1 MMSIPPVA
9 GTAHS
14 QAVSGIPKPNGP
26 GKLNSTNQTPQPKFE
41 LLTSRNFPAW
51 LSDQSA
57 SLAFTTYQVGKV
69 FMVGL
74 NSDGNVHLTE
84 RTFPRCMGLGGDTQ
98 TLWMSSRYQVWRFE
112 NSLLS
117 GQVYKG
123 YDRIYLPQ
131 MAYTT
136 GDLDTHD
143 IILSKNG
150 TPVFVN
156 TLFSCLATVSET
168 HSFKPIWKPP
178 FISKLAP
185 EDRCHL
191 NGMAAIEGE
200 PAYVSAVSRSDVS
213 DGWRDRRLDG
223 GLVMDVRNDEIVCE
237 GLSMPHSPRWYRDR
251 LWLLEAGSGYFGYV
265 DLDSGQFE
273 RVCFCPGFLRGLSFI
288 GNYALVGLSALRDN
302 RTFSGL
308 SLDAHLQAHNVDA
321 RCGIQV
327 INLESG
333 ATEHW
338 IRLEGLVQELY
349 DVVTLPDVRRPLL
362 IGVQKDDI
370 HKMISIEE

>member
-1 MMSIPPVA
+1 MPWPSLTFIPL
-9 GTAHS
+9 AHS
-14 QAVSGIPKPNGP
+14 PTSPSP
-26 GKLNSTNQTPQPKFE
+26 SFE
-41 LLTSRNFPAW
+41 LLTSRHFPSW
-51 LSDQSA
+51 LAEQQV

-74 NSDGNVHLTE
+74 APEGKLHLTE
-84 RTFPRCMGLGGDTQ
+84 RTFPRCMGLGGTPQ

-117 GQVYKG
+117 GQSYRG

-136 GDLDTHD
+136 GDLDIHD
-143 IILSKNG
+143 IVLGAEGK
-150 TPVFVN
+150 PVFVN
-156 TLFSCLATVSET
+156 TLFSCVATVSET
-168 HSFKPIWKPP
+168 HSFKPLWQPP
-178 FISKLAP
+178 FISQLAP

-191 NGMAAIEGE
+191 NGMAAIEGQ

-213 DGWRDRRLDG
+213 DGWRDRRKDG
-223 GLVMDVRNDEIVCE
+223 GLVMDVRSNEVVCA

-251 LWLLEAGSGYFGYV
+251 LWLLEAGTGYFGYV
-265 DLDSGQFE
+265 ELASGRFE
-273 RVCFCPGFLRGLSFI
+273 RVAFSPGFVRGLTFV

-302 RTFSGL
+302 RTFRGL
-308 SLDAHLQAHNVDA
+308 ALDDHLQQHDVDA

-333 ATEHW
+333 AAEHW
-338 IRLEGLVQELY
+338 IRLEGVVRELY
-349 DVVTLPDVRRPLL
+349 DVVALPQVRRPLL
-362 IGVQKDDI
+362 IGVKKDDI
-370 HKMISIEE
+370 HKMISIEG